1 MTLLWYKLASLQ
13 NLTHFWK
20 KKETCLQSFTDQ
32 ICSWKLESF
41 QTFLWKRNLSLKLNF
56 VWNFS
61 FFCHK
66 KPFDWRN
73 FCWQQKKVF
82 FFFHSKQNNCSTLN
96 DFFFSAQ
103 NGFSSFFHQ
112 NSWLFS
118 EIMIFFLSKKAISN
132 ENFSWFLAFIKRFV

>member
-1 MTLLWYKLASLQ
+1 LTLLWYKLASLQ

-103 NGFSSFFHQ
+103 NGFSSFSIKIHD
-112 NSWLFS
+112 
-118 EIMIFFLSKKAISN
+118 FFLKSWYFFYQKKQ
-132 ENFSWFLAFIKRFV
+132 FPMKTFLGF